1 MYKSLKI
8 SVIIPTKNEAE
19 NIGILIE
26 SLQKF
31 GGENLHE
38 IIVVDSPNSSDNTFK
53 IAENLSVIAIKS
65 TQAGR
70 AVQMNCGANLATGDI
85 LYFVHADTKI
95 HPDYPSDILQTL
107 AHGYDFG
114 CYRYQFDSAHIL
126 LKINAFFTRLPFI
139 WCRGGD
145 QTLFIRKKDFINL
158 GYFRQDFQIME
169 DYEFIM
175 RANKS
180 LKFKI
185 IPKNVIVSA
194 RKYKTNSYLRVQKAN
209 FTVMRMFLSG
219 KATQKEMAETY
230 RKMLN
235 F

>member
-1 MYKSLKI
+1 MKI
-8 SVIIPTKNEAE
+8 SVIIPTKNEAK

-26 SLQKF
+26 SIKKF
-31 GGENLHE
+31 GGSNLHE
-38 IIVVDSPNSSDNTFK
+38 IIIVDSPNTVDNTLE
-53 IAENLSVIAIKS
+53 IAENLGAIAVKS
-65 TQAGR
+65 PQAGR
-70 AVQMNCGANLATGDI
+70 AIQMNHGANLAKGEI
-85 LYFVHADTKI
+85 LYFVHADTQI
-95 HPDYPSDILQTL
+95 HPDYATDILQAFTD
-107 AHGYDFG
+107 GYDLG
-114 CYRYQFDSAHIL
+114 CYRYQFDSSHFL
-126 LKINAFFTRLPFI
+126 LKINAFFTRFPFI

-145 QTLFIRKKDFINL
+145 QTLFIQKKDFIKL
-158 GYFRQDFQIME
+158 GSFRQDYQIME
-169 DYEFIM
+169 DYEFIV

-209 FTVMRMFLSG
+209 FTIMRMFLGG
-219 KATQKEMAETY
+219 KATQQEMAETY